1 MGICL
6 SVSIFDI
13 YISKQVMRIEYPVPS
28 HILLLR
34 LVHSHTHYYLL
45 KMTTPNKKI
54 QTVGVGGVNIQ
65 NTSQNANSLCL
76 CVKTTYIHNICH
88 GFFLIFYDQLVIVC
102 VCVCVCVCPFFLL
115 NTSVILLLLH
125 LSIFFP
131 AFFFF
136 FQSMHVCVHVCACV
150 CMCVCPFFF
159 S

>member
-1 MGICL
+1 
-6 SVSIFDI
+6 
-13 YISKQVMRIEYPVPS
+13 MRIEYPVPS
-28 HILLLR
+28 HILRLR

-102 VCVCVCVCPFFLL
+102 MCVCVSLFSLEHICHSSSSSSFYFFLL
-115 NTSVILLLLH
+115 FSSSSKVC
-125 LSIFFP
+125 
-131 AFFFF
+131 
-136 FQSMHVCVHVCACV
+136 MCVCMCVHVCACV
-150 CMCVCPFFF
+150 CALSSSLEF
-159 S
+159 SDFWQYIWVFINLD